1 MNTSHESFTLRK
13 CDSCKQTIFQTVEY
27 FSHKCSITFRNAK
40 IALVYTKYGKLKRW
54 NTVYNITTIWYILTR
69 NFNSKFNK
77 IMEIIMVLLV
87 FGQDLLYLLL
97 LRTQSNAIF
106 AHLKLRFFY
115 CFWSKL
121 PCERTT
127 STNFSKVTPFVRIF
141 IFPLSIYL
149 KKY

>member
-40 IALVYTKYGKLKRW
+40 IALVYTKYSKLKRW
-54 NTVYNITTIWYILTR
+54 NTVYNITTIWYILIG

-77 IMEIIMVLLV
+77 IMEIIMVLLA
-87 FGQDLLYLLL
+87 FGQDLAYLYLLT
-97 LRTQSNAIF
+97 TQSNAIL

-115 CFWSKL
+115 YFWSKL
-121 PCERTT
+121 PCERAT
-127 STNFSKVTPFVRIF
+127 STSFSKLLHLFASLYFPYRF
-141 IFPLSIYL
+141 I
-149 KKY
+149 